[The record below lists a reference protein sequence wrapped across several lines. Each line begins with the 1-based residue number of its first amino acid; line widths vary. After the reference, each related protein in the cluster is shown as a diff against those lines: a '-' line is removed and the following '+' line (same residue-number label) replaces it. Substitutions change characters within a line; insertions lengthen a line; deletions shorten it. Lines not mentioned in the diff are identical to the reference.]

1 MEISDESSIYMDS
14 SYGMISYQDIIN
26 DKTMINSFG
35 SKIHFMDVKDNVF
48 THNGYGP
55 IRYDVHKTILLSDLG
70 KFVANWSGTY
80 YSSPV
85 RGVFKQRW
93 KLQKNSSG
101 VEFYRSDSGVKS
113 DKLPENSNPISGT
126 ASEEDYRVILLC
138 MKYIT
143 KYKDQE
149 KPKMHMYLDLYI
161 KIKKIDIVRLFN
173 YAMLNIYP
181 RTMTTYRSRIH
192 MQRDDYTKYSYDL
205 ESTLFN
211 VLENFLTQIDTNNLL
226 IDGLLKLQE
235 IKENIDN
242 KINKEIEK
250 DVDMKLSK
258 EAFSINKPL
267 PEQYSIFLL
276 KKDKLE
282 AEMKE
287 EELERQQNLTD
298 EARDYMKTRL
308 EDHNKKINENINN
321 VLGRCFRTWYIIG
334 TSKLVPDK
342 IRENN
347 RFKLEWNSTNFIT
360 GNSNASHTV
369 FPGTLNL
376 DFVPIGQFLQ
386 LTGRTGTTRTN
397 AEAEKTPAEKHF
409 NKYYKIY
416 FKKIESNQGPYMTM
430 GNYVKQSQP
439 PQSGGSRKSRKS
451 RKYRKSHTR
460 RNR

>member
-192 MQRDDYTKYSYDL
+192 MQRDDYNKYSYDL

-211 VLENFLTQIDTNNLL
+211 VLENFLTQIDMNKIDELL
-226 IDGLLKLQE
+226 GTQE
-235 IKENIDN
+235 IKESIDN

-267 PEQYSIFLL
+267 PEQYSNFLL
-276 KKDKLE
+276 KKDKLV

-287 EELERQQNLTD
+287 EELKRQQNLTN
-298 EARDYMKTRL
+298 EASVYMKTRL
-308 EDHNKKINENINN
+308 DEHNIEINKNINN
-321 VLGRCFRTWYIIG
+321 ILGRCFRTWYIIG
-334 TSKLVPDK
+334 TSKLVADK

-347 RFKLEWNSTNFIT
+347 RFKLEWNYITTNFGKST
-360 GNSNASHTV
+360 ASHAV
-369 FPGTLNL
+369 FPGTLIL

-397 AEAEKTPAEKHF
+397 AEAEKTQAEKDF
-409 NKYYKIY
+409 NNNYNIY

-430 GNYVKQSQP
+430 ENYVKKP
-439 PQSGGSRKSRKS
+439 PLPQSGSSRKSRKS